1 MTHQGIADM
10 LAKEAEEAE
19 RHCDDE
25 LTTPGY
31 RRAQPSRQPA
41 QVYSLRIP
49 VGQLEQL
56 RRLAA
61 DRHMTPSALM
71 RSWVLE
77 RLDAEGGSEVPP
89 GGADQPAAGGSVLP
103 VQVLRLVIREELE
116 RAGAGTTQRAK
127 EPRPRRRSAQA
138 RNRDRSAEIRAWAK
152 EHGYEVTKH
161 GRIPATIIE
170 EYEAA
175 N

>member
-1 MTHQGIADM
+1 M
-10 LAKEAEEAE
+10 LADEAEQAE
-19 RHCDDE
+19 RHRDDE

-31 RRAQPSRQPA
+31 RRARPSREPA

-61 DRHMTPSALM
+61 SRHMTPSALM

-77 RLDAEGGSEVPP
+77 RLDAEAGSEAQSGDPN
-89 GGADQPAAGGSVLP
+89 QPAAGQSAFP

-116 RAGAGTTQRAK
+116 RASTGTSQRA
-127 EPRPRRRSAQA
+127 EAPRAQRRPSQA
-138 RNRDRSAEIRAWAK
+138 RSRDRSSEIRAWAR
-152 EHGYEVTKH
+152 EHGYQVTER

-170 EYEAA
+170 KYEAT